1 MKAIHNLP
9 FFLKKLVIVV
19 VSGSKIRYSKAIH
32 NYSTV
37 LQCCV
42 TNRSTKIW
50 IFLWDMLLG
59 VCREVEI
66 WGTEQLRGN
75 TARYRLYSRWSLPE
89 CQHSEPQLV
98 TPYPLR
104 PEQYP
109 IRRNALWYNG
119 LRSSLRRPQK
129 IVPQKHCDFCGTI
142 FCSTLRTISH
152 ALRKNGL

>member
-1 MKAIHNLP
+1 M
-9 FFLKKLVIVV
+9 
-19 VSGSKIRYSKAIH
+19 KAIH

-37 LQCCV
+37 LQCCE
-42 TNRSTKIW
+42 NRSSHKNMD
-50 IFLWDMLLG
+50 FLRDDSVFYPKWTVFVHRHRKNGLVLRDMLLG

-66 WGTEQLRGN
+66 WGTEPLKGN
-75 TARYRLYSRWSLPE
+75 TARYRLYSRWPLPE
-89 CQHSEPQLV
+89 CQHSEPQPI

-152 ALRKNGL
+152 ARRMNGL